1 MKKDII
7 VNKKNRLN
15 SDFVPSDLVLYK
27 NSYANHIDKEHQIY
41 VEKETLYYFNIM
53 AKDAY
58 TLGYNI
64 VIDSAY
70 RSYDYQNVILNNFIE
85 KIGNLAYSRV
95 ALPGTSE
102 HQTGLAIDISI
113 IKEGKYVTE
122 LSNKIE
128 EMDWLFNNA
137 HKYGFIL
144 RYPQNKENITGYR
157 YEPWHFRYVGIKI
170 ANFIYTNNITLE
182 EYYKQSELMPI

>member
-7 VNKKNRLN
+7 VNKENKLK
-15 SDFVPSDLVLYK
+15 SDFIPNDLVLYENK
-27 NSYANHIDKEHQIY
+27 YASHIDKEHQIY
-41 VEKETLYYFNIM
+41 VDKETLYYFNLM
-53 AKDAY
+53 AKDAN
-58 TLGYNI
+58 TLGYII

-70 RSYDYQNVILNNFIE
+70 RSYEYQNIILDTFIE
-85 KIGNLAYSRV
+85 KMGDLAYTRV

-113 IKEGKYVTE
+113 IREEKYVTE

-128 EMDWLFNNA
+128 EMNWLFNNA
-137 HKYGFIL
+137 HRYGFIL
-144 RYPQNKENITGYR
+144 RYPQDKESITGYK

-170 ANFIYTNNITLE
+170 ATLIYTNNITLE
-182 EYYKQSELMPI
+182 EYCKQSELIHT